1 MGRGS
6 AHLTVSAWRSED
18 NLHCVGP
25 GDGTRAWCT
34 LVKRSPLSST
44 KLAFFP
50 RVLRTELKEAVYFLS
65 TSEAKVRGSGV
76 QGHTQL
82 CQEFETIPHQPLKN
96 RKPET
101 PPKTF
106 SMIPIFLPQQA
117 QNSTF
122 LTLEAT
128 SVVPSCF
135 SRRILHSAILIKS

>member
-1 MGRGS
+1 MLIGEGGS
-6 AHLTVSAWRSED
+6 AHLTVSTWRSED
-18 NLHCVGP
+18 NLQLSVSAFHCVGP

-44 KLAFFP
+44 KLGFFP

-82 CQEFETIPHQPLKN
+82 CKEFETIPHQPLKI

-106 SMIPIFLPQQA
+106 STIPIFA
-117 QNSTF
+117 STSTKLYF
-122 LTLEAT
+122 SDTRGHT
-128 SVVPSCF
+128 SCS
-135 SRRILHSAILIKS
+135 